1 MRLISAAMLA
11 TGMALATP
19 GYAAPV
25 PATARTTIPATVP
38 STTRAAVSATANTM
52 ARLPAR
58 LNVTPFEMRYRV
70 LRDGWHLGNATFTL
84 KPAEDGT
91 WLFESKA
98 SASGL
103 ASLFV
108 HSTFGE
114 SSHFT
119 LHDHQ
124 LQPLSYTYTDSGSPS
139 HNESINFN
147 WTTGQALD
155 TKGDKTAQIA
165 LDPGI
170 LDRLTLQLALS
181 RQLAAGLPL
190 RADWTAIN
198 GGELKHYHLVR
209 KGKDVLAT
217 PAGDFDTVIVVRGTP
232 KSKRTTI
239 FWFAPKYEWLP
250 VKMQQRQT
258 GKATITFVLNK
269 LTWIQK

>member
-1 MRLISAAMLA
+1 MRLTPTVML
-11 TGMALATP
+11 TVGVALAVS
-19 GYAAPV
+19 GHAAPV
-25 PATARTTIPATVP
+25 AAPIPATAPAT
-38 STTRAAVSATANTM
+38 ATAPASVANPP
-52 ARLPAR
+52 AAIAQLPAR
-58 LNVTPFEMRYRV
+58 LNITPFKMRYRV

-91 WLFESKA
+91 WLFQSKA

-103 ASLFV
+103 ASLFL

-114 SSHFT
+114 RSHFT

-139 HNESINFN
+139 HNETINFN

-155 TKGDKTAQIA
+155 TKGNQTKRIKLA
-165 LDPGI
+165 PGI

-190 RADWTAIN
+190 RPVWAAIN
-198 GGELKHYHLVR
+198 GGKLKHYHLAR

-217 PAGDFDTVIVVRGTP
+217 PAGDFDTVIVVRGVP
-232 KSKRTTI
+232 GAKRTTT

-258 GKATITFVLNK
+258 GKATVTFVLSK

>member
-1 MRLISAAMLA
+1 MRLIQAIGMTA
-11 TGMALATP
+11 GMALAIS
-19 GYAAPV
+19 GYAAPAPV
-25 PATARTTIPATVP
+25 TAPA
-38 STTRAAVSATANTM
+38 SVSITPDAM
-52 ARLPAR
+52 AKLPAR
-58 LNVTPFEMRYRV
+58 LNVTPFKMRYRV

-91 WLFESKA
+91 WLFESQA

-103 ASLFV
+103 AALFV

-114 SSHFT
+114 RSHFT

-124 LQPLSYTYTDSGSPS
+124 LRPLSYTYTDSGSPS
-139 HNESINFN
+139 HNETIHFD

-155 TKGDKTAQIA
+155 TKGGKTKQID
-165 LDPGI
+165 LVPGI
-170 LDRLTLQLALS
+170 LDRLTVQLALS

-190 RADWTAIN
+190 RSTWIAIN
-198 GGELKHYHLVR
+198 GGELKHYHLAL

-232 KSKRTTI
+232 ASKRTTI

-258 GKATITFVLNK
+258 GKATVTFVLSK